1 MNSSKKIKVSDIIGI
16 IIIVILVALIACTFI
31 LYGVFSDS
39 NSAPSLFGRRIY
51 LMNGDGM
58 EPRIKNG
65 SAVFIEEGQL
75 PGNVGSVILCNING
89 KLAVVGYVDS
99 TEVTLADGS
108 VETRYIVKYD
118 STPSDQ
124 TWTVKS
130 EDIIGR
136 AISYDVFLGTVIRFA
151 SSKEGMLTVVIL
163 PCAILVIYEILMLF
177 FAVRKNRKA
186 AEIEQSQYTYTEA
199 PLEPQNPADAVLDF
213 KTAPSKSKKSAKE
226 AGLFFGVPERHDEP
240 KKTVKPIDFD
250 FGEVGRPA
258 EKEQKKVI
266 DFSEILSE
274 PKKNPAENI
283 KTIDFSKAPGVSE
296 KERSPEHAPA
306 SDKKSSPNVDF
317 SGVLGVAGKEH
328 SPEHAQ
334 VSDKKSS
341 PNVDFSGVFGVAPK
355 TSTDKASKPEADVHP
370 EKTPEQPKPKAVE
383 APKAVSPAPANTA
396 PKADAPKPA
405 PATAPTVDPD
415 REARIRELFRLLEEE
430 NAKHS
435 GGSN

>member
-1 MNSSKKIKVSDIIGI
+1 MNSPKKIKVSDIIGI
-16 IIIVILVALIACTFI
+16 IIIVILVVLIACTFVI
-31 LYGVFSDS
+31 YGIFSDS

-136 AISYDVFLGTVIRFA
+136 AISYDVFLGAVIRFA
-151 SSKEGMLTVVIL
+151 SSKEAMLTVVIL
-163 PCAILVIYEILMLF
+163 PCAILVIYEVLMLF

-186 AEIEQSQYTYTEA
+186 AEIERSQYIYTEA
-199 PLEPQNPADAVLDF
+199 PFEPRNSADAVLDF
-213 KTAPSKSKKSAKE
+213 KTAPSKSKKTAKE

-240 KKTVKPIDFD
+240 KKTVNPIDFD
-250 FGEVGRPA
+250 FGEVGKPA
-258 EKEQKKVI
+258 EKEQEKII

-274 PKKNPAENI
+274 PKKKPSENI
-283 KTIDFSKAPGVSE
+283 ETLDFSKALGVAE

-306 SDKKSSPNVDF
+306 SDKESSPNVDF
-317 SGVLGVAGKEH
+317 SGDFGGV
-328 SPEHAQ
+328 Q
-334 VSDKKSS
+334 
-341 PNVDFSGVFGVAPK
+341 K
-355 TSTDKASKPEADVHP
+355 TSTDKASNPEADVYP
-370 EKTPEQPKPKAVE
+370 EKTLEQPKSKAAE
-383 APKAVSPAPANTA
+383 ASNAESPVPSNTA
-396 PKADAPKPA
+396 SKAESSKPDS
-405 PATAPTVDPD
+405 APTVNSD
-415 REARIRELFRLLEEE
+415 RETRIRELFRLLEEE